1 MVIIFLPIIGLIF
14 YIFFGINRRKE
25 KLSNFNLQLSTFN
38 QLTKRS
44 MLQFVQQP
52 GLELPNQ
59 HKPLID
65 LYLNQNLALPF
76 NNNNI
81 QIHDDGYSF
90 FSQLFTA
97 VGTAKHHIHVQFYI
111 IDDDPLGRLFTDIL
125 IDKARQGVEVRVI
138 YDDVGCWKT
147 PHNFFERMRN
157 EGIEVLPFLPVR
169 FPSFT
174 SKVNYRNHRKLVVI
188 DGQTGFIG
196 GMNVAIRYIKGKNHH
211 TKPATVSPTT
221 IEEAN
226 APTTGVS
233 PSGYKGKPS
242 ADGWRD
248 IMLQVQGSG
257 VYALQRAF
265 LIDWYFTDQTLLSD
279 RKYYPTIECPTDSN
293 RPSHLGGVRMGSLLQ
308 VVTSSPT
315 SPYPEIMQGYVH
327 AIAAA
332 RQSILIETPYFLPT
346 EPVLFALKMAA
357 LRGIDVRLIV
367 PARNDTRFVEWA
379 ARSYLREAAEAGI
392 QVLLYTQG
400 FLHSKI
406 MVIDDSL
413 ATCGSTNID
422 FRSFEN
428 NFECNVFIYDLAVAT
443 QLRDVFLQDQAQS
456 QKLTDI
462 PKRYHPSFTKRLLES
477 LARLLAPLL

>member
-1 MVIIFLPIIGLIF
+1 
-14 YIFFGINRRKE
+14 
-25 KLSNFNLQLSTFN
+25 
-38 QLTKRS
+38 
-44 MLQFVQQP
+44 
-52 GLELPNQ
+52 
-59 HKPLID
+59 
-65 LYLNQNLALPF
+65 
-76 NNNNI
+76 
-81 QIHDDGYSF
+81 
-90 FSQLFTA
+90 
-97 VGTAKHHIHVQFYI
+97 
-111 IDDDPLGRLFTDIL
+111 
-125 IDKARQGVEVRVI
+125 
-138 YDDVGCWKT
+138 
-147 PHNFFERMRN
+147 
-157 EGIEVLPFLPVR
+157 
-169 FPSFT
+169 
-174 SKVNYRNHRKLVVI
+174 
-188 DGQTGFIG
+188 
-196 GMNVAIRYIKGKNHH
+196 
-211 TKPATVSPTT
+211 
-221 IEEAN
+221 
-226 APTTGVS
+226 
-233 PSGYKGKPS
+233 
-242 ADGWRD
+242 
-248 IMLQVQGSG
+248 
-257 VYALQRAF
+257 
-265 LIDWYFTDQTLLSD
+265 
-279 RKYYPTIECPTDSN
+279 
-293 RPSHLGGVRMGSLLQ
+293 MGSLLQ

-367 PARNDTRFVEWA
+367 PARNDTQFVEWA

-443 QLRDVFLQDQAQS
+443 QLRDVFLQDQTQS